1 MIARHWRKY
10 RAHTNATALVAHRTL
25 PMPSKNGASDVAAC
39 WSSDASDSPSG
50 TATRAPWAMALH
62 ATHEPAGQASSER
75 SSKVGDCA
83 RARESARVSYAVHWE
98 RGAET
103 RGSQVRAI
111 ERPTMMSNDASTDD
125 GHHDDESES
134 GSLISRTMRAR
145 PPRQT
150 DRQTNRQT
158 DPVQS
163 ERIGARAGGGGVRKR
178 LTGSR

>member
-83 RARESARVSYAVHWE
+83 RA
-98 RGAET
+98 
-103 RGSQVRAI
+103 
-111 ERPTMMSNDASTDD
+111 
-125 GHHDDESES
+125 SE
-134 GSLISRTMRAR
+134 
-145 PPRQT
+145 
-150 DRQTNRQT
+150 
-158 DPVQS
+158 
-163 ERIGARAGGGGVRKR
+163 
-178 LTGSR
+178 